1 MKTQEEIQ
9 KRLNSLEDSLTRLT
23 DTLGECYD
31 IDESMQIEQ
40 EIDFIIGKIETLKWV
55 LS

>member
-9 KRLNSLEDSLTRLT
+9 KRLNSLE
-23 DTLGECYD
+23 
-31 IDESMQIEQ
+31 ESIQIEQ